1 MKRLI
6 AGIIAV
12 VALAVPV
19 TASAHSGT
27 VTCNTTGVVF
37 AYHSDF
43 PVTTTV
49 TEHVGS
55 ITKTVTVVAHTASTD
70 TIPGITTPPGGS
82 IVASATWV
90 GGGTIPPTTLVC
102 PGPPPAPPV
111 TPTPPPTC
119 KAGDVSEG
127 IVNGVLVCDH
137 TITIVTPP
145 APPPPPPFVVCPKGT
160 KNLGI
165 QSGILT
171 CLKTQIKIK
180 VKTKVITK
188 IKWVVWCPL
197 PPKPT
202 PGVTG

>member
-6 AGIIAV
+6 AGLVAV
-12 VALAVPV
+12 VALAVPGV
-19 TASAHSGT
+19 ASAHSGT
-27 VTCNTTGVVF
+27 VTCDTTGVVF
-37 AYHSDF
+37 HYNADF
-43 PVTTTV
+43 PITTQV
-49 TEHVGS
+49 TEKAGS
-55 ITKTVTVVAHTASTD
+55 VTKNFTVPARTAVTD
-70 TIPGITTPPGGS
+70 TISGLTGT
-82 IVASATWV
+82 IVASSTWV
-90 GGGTIPPTTLVC
+90 GGGTIPPTTLTC
-102 PGPPPAPPV
+102 PAPP
-111 TPTPPPTC
+111 PPPPPVPTC

-145 APPPPPPFVVCPKGT
+145 APPSPPPFVVCPKGT

-165 QSGILT
+165 QNGILT

-202 PGVTG
+202 PGVAG